1 MLKAE
6 SFIFFYITNNIRHR
20 SNIKR
25 RLLLFSDFF
34 RFRGGLG
41 FAAQGLNTHDIVI
54 GLSEYFKNNWLVEV
68 FYVGMTELLE
78 LVEIFL
84 FGAGAHIVEAAGL
97 GPCFG
102 RTEMPPSGNEGFD
115 FIFAQLAVQPRIDA
129 ELNAKTVVDKKDAN
143 VIGNMAVAQHVHI
156 VEESKVAY
164 LAEEKLAAIGSSLTK
179 QGGNRTIN
187 AKATNVA
194 VHVDRIREL
203 EEIDST
209 QGIEDGDVQPR
220 TGRYLFDEL

>member
-68 FYVGMTELLE
+68 FYVGMTRAQEELILTISGKE
-78 LVEIFL
+78 SEFISGIPESVSVRENAEKKKKTEEWEQMSLSAFLVDNS
-84 FGAGAHIVEAAGL
+84 
-97 GPCFG
+97 P
-102 RTEMPPSGNEGFD
+102 
-115 FIFAQLAVQPRIDA
+115 
-129 ELNAKTVVDKKDAN
+129 
-143 VIGNMAVAQHVHI
+143 
-156 VEESKVAY
+156 
-164 LAEEKLAAIGSSLTK
+164 AIL
-179 QGGNRTIN
+179 
-187 AKATNVA
+187 
-194 VHVDRIREL
+194 
-203 EEIDST
+203 
-209 QGIEDGDVQPR
+209 
-220 TGRYLFDEL
+220 